1 MAVRVAINGFGRT
14 GRAAFR
20 AGLGDKGVEFVALN
34 DITDA
39 KTLAHLLRYDS
50 VHGRLNARVE
60 VGTTQDQ
67 DQDQGG
73 DGNGLI
79 VNGQKI
85 RVTAIK
91 DPGELP
97 WGELGV
103 EVVLEAT
110 GRFRSREEAE
120 KHLQAGAK
128 KVIITA
134 PAKDP
139 DITIVL
145 GVNEDQY
152 DRERH
157 HIISNASCTTNCL
170 APIAK
175 VLLKNFGIR
184 RGLMTTVHA
193 YTNDQRLLDLPH
205 KDLRRARAAAL
216 SLIPT
221 TTGAAA
227 AVGLVLPELKG
238 KLDGMAIRVPT
249 PNVSLVDLIVEV
261 ERDTTE
267 EEVNRVLRE
276 AAEGEL
282 KRILRYEEEELVS
295 CDFNGDTHSAIVD
308 ASLTKVIDKRL
319 VKVMAWYDNE
329 TGYSSRLID
338 LAKYIA

>member
-170 APIAK
+170 A
-175 VLLKNFGIR
+175 
-184 RGLMTTVHA
+184 
-193 YTNDQRLLDLPH
+193 
-205 KDLRRARAAAL
+205 
-216 SLIPT
+216 
-221 TTGAAA
+221 
-227 AVGLVLPELKG
+227 
-238 KLDGMAIRVPT
+238 
-249 PNVSLVDLIVEV
+249 
-261 ERDTTE
+261 
-267 EEVNRVLRE
+267 
-276 AAEGEL
+276 
-282 KRILRYEEEELVS
+282 
-295 CDFNGDTHSAIVD
+295 
-308 ASLTKVIDKRL
+308 
-319 VKVMAWYDNE
+319 
-329 TGYSSRLID
+329 
-338 LAKYIA
+338 